1 MTEMTTQER
10 ARYDAQAEHE
20 AWTYARELMEPMM
33 ELVRAIGH
41 DELTQVMEKPHAE
54 VELWVGLTLDV
65 LEDYQEGAEP
75 GGAYRAVLERLAT
88 SHGFSGA
95 EEVARLAAERDP
107 GYTAEG
113 LLTSPSGGY
122 GPALDAVLNMT
133 EAERVRLSRGFART
147 FMTLDGTFMTLD
159 SPFMTLD
166 SPERLKEGPN
176 S

>member
-10 ARYDAQAEHE
+10 ARFDAQAEHE
-20 AWTYARELMEPMM
+20 AWTYAHELMEPMM
-33 ELVRAIGH
+33 ALVRAIGH
-41 DELTQVMEKPHAE
+41 DELTQVMEKPFAE
-54 VELWVGLTLDV
+54 VELWVGLTGDV
-65 LEDYQEGAEP
+65 LEGHREGVEP
-75 GGAYRAVLERLAT
+75 GGGYRRVLERISHT
-88 SHGFSGA
+88 HGFSGA
-95 EEVARLAAERDP
+95 EEVVRLAAERDP

-122 GPALDAVLNMT
+122 GPALDAVLDMT

-147 FMTLDGTFMTLD
+147 Y
-159 SPFMTLD
+159 MTLD

>member
-20 AWTYARELMEPMM
+20 AWAYAHELMEPMM

-41 DELTQVMEKPHAE
+41 DELTRVMEKPQAE
-54 VELWVGLTLDV
+54 VELRAGLTLDV
-65 LEDYQEGAEP
+65 MEDYREGVEP
-75 GGAYRAVLERLAT
+75 AGAYRAVLERIST
-88 SHGFSGA
+88 SYGFSGA

-107 GYTAEG
+107 SYTAEG

-122 GPALDAVLNMT
+122 GPALDAVLRMT

-147 FMTLDGTFMTLD
+147 FMTLDSL
-159 SPFMTLD
+159 
-166 SPERLKEGPN
+166 ERLKEGPN